1 MKIKPQG
8 SADNRRL
15 KKAAAVAVAAFLTQ
29 DSLTTNFIKY
39 NEISAW
45 KFSTSPI
52 FRRTHRLARNVFV
65 KSSYDQNHSSMLN
78 N

>member
-1 MKIKPQG
+1 MKIKTQG

-15 KKAAAVAVAAFLTQ
+15 KAAAAAAVAAFLTQ
-29 DSLTTNFIKY
+29 DSLITDFTRYK
-39 NEISAW
+39 EISAW

-52 FRRTHRLARNVFV
+52 FRRTHRLARNVFI

>member
-1 MKIKPQG
+1 MKIKTLG
-8 SADNRRL
+8 SADSRRL
-15 KKAAAVAVAAFLTQ
+15 KIAAAVAVTAFLTQ
-29 DSLTTNFIKY
+29 DSLTKNLTKY
-39 NEISAW
+39 KEISAW

-52 FRRTHRLARNVFV
+52 YRRTHRLARSVFI